1 MSFVQSP
8 CLVDMLHRM
17 NELDVIPQHQVAL
30 HMYNVCTPSP
40 HLCMCKENKWSL
52 RTKFQLSHVFFPVH
66 IQEYTCMCIPHV
78 ALPLQLHDCDFR
90 MCIHS

>member
-30 HMYNVCTPSP
+30 Q
-40 HLCMCKENKWSL
+40 NKWSL